1 MRNFTD
7 AFLELDDAGFLEE
20 QEGTAAVRRVVRDGD
35 RRAVLELVELR
46 DLLGVDAHRLDV
58 DARGVLEL
66 DFFVLVHEVL
76 EVRLMLEEVR
86 VELLVVEREVR
97 LDIVVELDDLE
108 GDAFL
113 LEERL
118 RGLEDFGVR
127 HGGRADLQRFRAG
140 RGGAGA

>member
-1 MRNFTD
+1 
-7 AFLELDDAGFLEE
+7 
-20 QEGTAAVRRVVRDGD
+20 
-35 RRAVLELVELR
+35 
-46 DLLGVDAHRLDV
+46 
-58 DARGVLEL
+58 
-66 DFFVLVHEVL
+66 
-76 EVRLMLEEVR
+76 MLEEVR

-97 LDIVVELDDLE
+97 LDVVVELDDLE

-127 HGGRADLQRFRAG
+127 HGGRADLQRLRAG